1 MAQPYKPGLLPTEV
15 AFLCEMEL
23 VTVIPRQRL
32 AGLELLGGHLP
43 PLRPP
48 FPTPLPLWYA
58 LLLRRQQRCNI
69 RPPAWLSVSSLQ
81 AILDFELEHAGEA
94 FSPPPRLGKAS
105 TQSVLPPDPSLGM
118 SSQAVALDG
127 KEYLDGKSLEPST
140 PFLGQCTAEAQR
152 DALPY
157 HWLEMAHLLLA
168 HCSGDI
174 EDADGVRRLV
184 RDLREVRMAKLRRG
198 VGVLDAGA
206 GVQMNGVG
214 GMEVCEVRGLVG
226 GVVDGLR
233 KIGASREVA
242 RREREDDGGVDVD
255 DDDDEDI

>member
-1 MAQPYKPGLLPTEV
+1 MAQPFKPGLLPSEV

-32 AGLELLGGHLP
+32 AGLDLLGGP
-43 PLRPP
+43 IPELRPP

-81 AILDFELEHAGEA
+81 LILDFELEHAGEA
-94 FSPPPRLGKAS
+94 FSPGPRLGKA
-105 TQSVLPPDPSLGM
+105 TT
-118 SSQAVALDG
+118 
-127 KEYLDGKSLEPST
+127 SLEPST
-140 PFLGQCTAEAQR
+140 PFLGHCTAEAQR

-198 VGVLDAGA
+198 VGILDAGA

-242 RREREDDGGVDVD
+242 RREREENGGVDVD
-255 DDDDEDI
+255 EDDDEDI

>member
-1 MAQPYKPGLLPTEV
+1 MVQPFKPGLLPSEV

-32 AGLELLGGHLP
+32 AGLDLLGGP
-43 PLRPP
+43 IPELRPP

-81 AILDFELEHAGEA
+81 LILDFELEHAGEA
-94 FSPPPRLGKAS
+94 FSPGPRLGKA
-105 TQSVLPPDPSLGM
+105 TTLSLVEPHHELGT
-118 SSQAVALDG
+118 SSQAVGLDG
-127 KEYLDGKSLEPST
+127 GGYLDAKSLEPST
-140 PFLGQCTAEAQR
+140 PFLGHCTAEAQR

-184 RDLREVRMAKLRRG
+184 RDLREVRMTKLRRG

-242 RREREDDGGVDVD
+242 RREHEENGGADVD
-255 DDDDEDI
+255 EDDDEDI

>member
-1 MAQPYKPGLLPTEV
+1 MSQSFKPGLLPSEV

-23 VTVIPRQRL
+23 VTVIPREKL
-32 AGLELLGGHLP
+32 AGLELLGGSLP

-58 LLLRRQQRCNI
+58 LLLRRQNRCNI
-69 RPPAWLSVSSLQ
+69 RPPTWLSISSLTS
-81 AILDFELEHAGEA
+81 ILDFELDHAGEA
-94 FSPPPRLGKAS
+94 FSPGPRLGPPTTSPPPIAAS
-105 TQSVLPPDPSLGM
+105 SLA
-118 SSQAVALDG
+118 SSQAIGLDG
-127 KEYLDGKSLEPST
+127 AGYLDGKSYEPST
-140 PFLGQCTAEAQR
+140 PFLGHSAADAR
-152 DALPY
+152 GDALPY

-168 HCSGDI
+168 HCAGDF
-174 EDADGVRRLV
+174 EDADGIRRLI

-198 VGVLDAGA
+198 VGVLDGGG

-233 KIGASREVA
+233 KIGMSREIA
-242 RREREDDGGVDVD
+242 RREGEEEGEDVGRDDED
-255 DDDDEDI
+255 DDDI

>member
-1 MAQPYKPGLLPTEV
+1 MAQSFKPGLLPSEV

-32 AGLELLGGHLP
+32 AGLELLGGKLHD
-43 PLRPP
+43 LRPP
-48 FPTPLPLWYA
+48 FPAPLPLWYA
-58 LLLRRQQRCNI
+58 LLLRRQNRCNI
-69 RPPAWLSVSSLQ
+69 RPPSWLSLSSLQ
-81 AILDFELEHAGEA
+81 SILDFELEHAGEA
-94 FSPPPRLGKAS
+94 FSPGPRLGPS
-105 TQSVLPPDPSLGM
+105 TTPSSHDTDPARQELAY
-118 SSQAVALDG
+118 SSQAVGLNG
-127 KEYLDGKSLEPST
+127 TGYLESQNLEPSS
-140 PFLGQCTAEAQR
+140 PFLGHCTADAQR

-198 VGVLDAGA
+198 IGVLDAGA

-214 GMEVCEVRGLVG
+214 GMEVWV
-226 GVVDGLR
+226 
-233 KIGASREVA
+233 SREQA
-242 RREREDDGGVDVD
+242 RREREEEGGEGVDEEE
-255 DDDDEDI
+255 DEDI